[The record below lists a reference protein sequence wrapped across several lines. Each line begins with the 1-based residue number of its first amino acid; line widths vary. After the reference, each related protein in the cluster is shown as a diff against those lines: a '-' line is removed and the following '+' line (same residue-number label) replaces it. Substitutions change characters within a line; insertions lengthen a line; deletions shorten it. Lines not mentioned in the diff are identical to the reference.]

1 MNFCEF
7 FQYHFY
13 SAMKTMGKDL
23 EWPKMRFLNECE
35 KEVLKQ
41 LDVKA
46 LLKRVIFIEYCLT
59 MIFEDYQLSGLQQ
72 NIPKTLTEIKAIR
85 QKCAS
90 VIDSDIITPEVE
102 EELSNNSALD
112 SGNSLGK
119 FAFNSL

>member
-1 MNFCEF
+1 
-7 FQYHFY
+7 
-13 SAMKTMGKDL
+13 MKTLGKDL

-72 NIPKTLTEIKAIR
+72 NIPKTLTEITAIR

-102 EELSNNSALD
+102 EEHSNNSALD
-112 SGNSLGK
+112 SGNSFGK
-119 FAFNSL
+119 FAFNSP

>member
-13 SAMKTMGKDL
+13 ALMRALGKDL
-23 EWPKMRFLNECE
+23 EWPKMRFLSECE
-35 KEVLKQ
+35 KEVLKH

-59 MIFEDYQLSGLQQ
+59 VIFEDYQLSGLQQ
-72 NIPKTLTEIKAIR
+72 NIPKTLSEIRAIR

-90 VIDSDIITPEVE
+90 VIDSDEAKPKE
-102 EELSNNSALD
+102 EESSNLSALN
-112 SGNSLGK
+112 SGISLGNY
-119 FAFNSL
+119 ALNAL